1 MHFRFYF
8 VQNIWQNLPSQM
20 QISYVDNNE
29 IVKPCISY
37 FPKSY
42 FNISELNYTNTNLH
56 LFQSVFTTQTSSN
69 TTAWTLDKYGTNAHD
84 AFFYVEVSCSPPNI
98 WSFLLSDR
106 ATLKVF
112 INCFDEIAT
121 IQVAKSRSVQ
131 HSCIIIQLHPT
142 SYQLKANYQKNI
154 NITTDEYISK
164 YW

>member
-56 LFQSVFTTQTSSN
+56 LFQMFQTTQTSSN

-84 AFFYVEVSCSPPNI
+84 AFFYVEVSWSPPTFEVFFCQI
-98 WSFLLSDR
+98 EPHWRFSLIVLMKLQQSKLQR
-106 ATLKVF
+106 ADLYNTAVSSS
-112 INCFDEIAT
+112 NY
-121 IQVAKSRSVQ
+121 
-131 HSCIIIQLHPT
+131 IQLH
-142 SYQLKANYQKNI
+142 I
-154 NITTDEYISK
+154 N
-164 YW
+164 